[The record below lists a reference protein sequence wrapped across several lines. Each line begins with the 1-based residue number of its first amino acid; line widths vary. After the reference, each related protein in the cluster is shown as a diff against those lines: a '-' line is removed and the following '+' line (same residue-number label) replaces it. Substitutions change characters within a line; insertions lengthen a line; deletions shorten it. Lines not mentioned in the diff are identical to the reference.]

1 LHDTQPAIGAVA
13 RLVNVV
19 VDPTAAFRDLRAAHP
34 WALAVVATIV
44 LRIVS
49 LLVFYDPELKP
60 LKILAS
66 LAFQVGA
73 VVPPLLVGTTAIWLL
88 AMAWRLRIV
97 WAQLFS
103 ICAHVT
109 VAYTL
114 ATIAC
119 ASVAGALL
127 PDSTSIDIRNPPYT
141 NLGFLYHGTGT
152 VTLFHRLASEADIRS
167 AYAAALLWLGLR
179 VAGEAEPP
187 PRKAGVVAAYVVA
200 SLVIVRLV
208 RVVAVA
214 IATG

>member
-1 LHDTQPAIGAVA
+1 M
-13 RLVNVV
+13 
-19 VDPTAAFRDLRAAHP
+19 
-34 WALAVVATIV
+34 
-44 LRIVS
+44 VS
-49 LLVFYDPELKP
+49 LLVFYDPELRP

-73 VVPPLLVGTTAIWLL
+73 VVPPLVVGSTAIWLL
-88 AMAWRLRIV
+88 AMAWRLRIG

-114 ATIAC
+114 ATIAF

-127 PDSTSIDIRNPPYT
+127 PDSASIDIRNPPYT
-141 NLGFLYHGTGT
+141 NVGF
-152 VTLFHRLASEADIRS
+152 LFHRMGTATLLHRLAAEADIRS
-167 AYAAALLWLGLR
+167 AYAAGLLWLGLR

-187 PRKAGVVAAYVVA
+187 RKVGVVAASVVA
-200 SLVIVRLV
+200 SLAIVRV
-208 RVVAVA
+208 ARVVAVA